1 MADITGDKIRELLS
15 DPKNIELIANIAGSG
30 LLGGLVPT
38 SSAQQKVTDDIPEQ
52 PASSIAEDVLPKTD
66 TDSLPQSVD
75 ALSGISSLPDFPGKS
90 PLGGL
95 TGASDKR
102 IALLKAIKP
111 YVSDSKK
118 ERVDGLVK
126 AISIAGVL
134 SGYTGFLFGNKS

>member
-30 LLGGLVPT
+30 LLGGLAPT
-38 SSAQQKVTDDIPEQ
+38 SAAPQKVSDNTPEQ
-52 PASSIAEDVLPKTD
+52 SVIPKSEDVLTETD
-66 TDSLPQSVD
+66 TVSSLESVP
-75 ALSGISSLPDFPGKS
+75 ALSGVLPTSDLSGKS
-90 PLGGL
+90 PLGALSG
-95 TGASDKR
+95 TSDKR

-134 SGYTGFLFGNKS
+134 SGYTGFIFGNKS

>member
-1 MADITGDKIRELLS
+1 MAEITGDKIRELLS

-38 SSAQQKVTDDIPEQ
+38 SASPQKAPDATPEQ
-52 PASSIAEDVLPKTD
+52 PAIPETEDIAAVTD
-66 TDSLPQSVD
+66 TVSLSESIPT
-75 ALSGISSLPDFPGKS
+75 LSGVPPISDFSGKS
-90 PLGGL
+90 PLGALSG
-95 TGASDKR
+95 TSDKR

-134 SGYTGFLFGNKS
+134 SGYTGFIFGNKS

>member
-30 LLGGLVPT
+30 LLSGMAPAA
-38 SSAQQKVTDDIPEQ
+38 SQAQKEPDDISERQ
-52 PASSIAEDVLPKTD
+52 VTAETEEVAAGTD
-66 TDSLPQSVD
+66 TVSLPENIP
-75 ALSGISSLPDFPGKS
+75 ALSQISSLPDFSAKS
-90 PLGGL
+90 SLGALSG
-95 TGASDKR
+95 TSDKR

-126 AISIAGVL
+126 AISLAGVL
-134 SGYTGFLFGNKS
+134 SGYTGGLFGNKS